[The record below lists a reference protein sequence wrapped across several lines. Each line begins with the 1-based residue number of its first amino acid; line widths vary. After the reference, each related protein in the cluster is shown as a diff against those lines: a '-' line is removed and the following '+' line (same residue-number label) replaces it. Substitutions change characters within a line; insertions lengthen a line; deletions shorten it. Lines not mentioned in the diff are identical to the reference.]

1 VAPVENGE
9 QRLVVAH
16 RTEDGVTLRRLERVR
31 FVPLV
36 SRRG

>member
-9 QRLVVAH
+9 QRLVAGR
-16 RTEDGVTLRRLERVR
+16 RTPGGLAISELERVR

-36 SRRG
+36 SFR